1 VLRVPVSNHNLLRF
15 CGVAYMDW
23 SSLQIAIVMVLVVI
37 VFFGF
42 VRERLPPEV
51 VGLSAVGVLLGTGI
65 LSTSEVLSVFSNSA
79 PITIAAMFVL
89 SAALERTGV
98 IDNLG
103 RLVSRAAG
111 HSALAALG
119 TMMAGVMLMSAF
131 MNNTPIVVILTPV
144 MISMAAAL
152 SVAPSKLLIP
162 LSFAAIF
169 GGTCTL
175 IGTST
180 NILVDGVARQQ
191 GLEAFGM
198 FEITGAGVIM
208 GLAGVAYFLLIGY
221 RLLPERPMLASLLPK
236 PSDRHFLTEFQI
248 PPGSPLI
255 GKNSREAGFTAERGV
270 NVVGVIRD
278 GTWSDETGEVAEGGV
293 RMAAGDRV
301 VIHGSAGQVL
311 ALRDDRR
318 IAFPAANGAGPLVME
333 GVLGPLSR
341 LIGARVTEADLRRR
355 SGATILAVHR
365 HGGPPA
371 GAFEKV
377 RLRTGDTVLLEGT
390 PESLRQLFDQGDV
403 ISLALPSEK
412 PLRRKKA
419 PIAILAVVLVVSLA
433 AFEVLPIAALAIVA
447 ATAVVAFGCLDRE
460 DAYASIHWSILML
473 IFSMLALGIAME
485 KTGAARLVVELFAL
499 LMAGLGPLAVLSA
512 VYFMTSLL
520 TEIMSNNAVAI
531 LLTPIAVG
539 LAHQIGVDP
548 RPFVV
553 AVMFAAS
560 ASFATPIGYQTNTFV
575 YNAGGY
581 RFVDFIRVG
590 VPLNLLFWA
599 VATLVIPWFWPL
611 TPA

>member
-1 VLRVPVSNHNLLRF
+1 
-15 CGVAYMDW
+15 M
-23 SSLQIAIVMVLVVI
+23 
-37 VFFGF
+37 
-42 VRERLPPEV
+42 
-51 VGLSAVGVLLGTGI
+51 
-65 LSTSEVLSVFSNSA
+65 
-79 PITIAAMFVL
+79 
-89 SAALERTGV
+89 
-98 IDNLG
+98 
-103 RLVSRAAG
+103 
-111 HSALAALG
+111 
-119 TMMAGVMLMSAF
+119 
-131 MNNTPIVVILTPV
+131 
-144 MISMAAAL
+144 
-152 SVAPSKLLIP
+152 
-162 LSFAAIF
+162 
-169 GGTCTL
+169 
-175 IGTST
+175 
-180 NILVDGVARQQ
+180 
-191 GLEAFGM
+191 
-198 FEITGAGVIM
+198 
-208 GLAGVAYFLLIGY
+208 
-221 RLLPERPMLASLLPK
+221 
-236 PSDRHFLTEFQI
+236 
-248 PPGSPLI
+248 
-255 GKNSREAGFTAERGV
+255 
-270 NVVGVIRD
+270 
-278 GTWSDETGEVAEGGV
+278 
-293 RMAAGDRV
+293 
-301 VIHGSAGQVL
+301 
-311 ALRDDRR
+311 
-318 IAFPAANGAGPLVME
+318 
-333 GVLGPLSR
+333 
-341 LIGARVTEADLRRR
+341 
-355 SGATILAVHR
+355 
-365 HGGPPA
+365 
-371 GAFEKV
+371 

-412 PLRRKKA
+412 PLRREKA

-433 AFEVLPIAALAIVA
+433 AFEVLPIAALAIIA

-499 LMAGLGPLAVLSA
+499 LLAGLGPLAVLSA

-581 RFVDFIRVG
+581 RFVDFLRVG